1 MLREYTSGVLNN
13 NEETLLGVA
22 NKYSRIIDIV
32 IESRNSNSGSVT
44 LQTELGIDATYNE
57 RIIVSSIDGIG
68 FFVSNSAKNVFISNQ
83 NILCKLTGSIEVI
96 LHILIWEFDE

>member
-13 NEETLLGVA
+13 NEEVLRGVA
-22 NKYSRIIDIV
+22 NVHSRIIDIV

-57 RIIVSSIDGIG
+57 RIIVSNIDGIG

-83 NILCKLTGSIEVI
+83 NIICKLIGSVEVI
-96 LHILIWEFDE
+96 VHLLIWEFDE

>member
-57 RIIVSSIDGIG
+57 RIIVSNIDGIG

-83 NILCKLTGSIEVI
+83 NILCELTGSIEVI